1 VNPSEG
7 AHNRLPARP
16 NDRRY
21 TVAVDADFRIR
32 EFRRADFLR
41 LWEIDQACFPPGISY
56 SQIELLT
63 YIRRRRAFTLVAERS
78 ANGQPAT
85 ETAAYPAVGF
95 IVAEAERRQVGH
107 IITIDVLEEA
117 RRSGLGSKLLS
128 AAESRLQEQG
138 CRTVFLETAVDN
150 ASAMAFYKKH
160 QYFLVKTIPR
170 YYASGVDA
178 FVLKKDLLL
187 PGSGG

>member
-1 VNPSEG
+1 M
-7 AHNRLPARP
+7 HF
-16 NDRRY
+16 RRY
-21 TVAVDADFRIR
+21 TVWVDAEFRIR

-41 LWEIDQACFPPGISY
+41 LWEIDRACFPAGISY

-63 YIRRRRAFTLVAERS
+63 YMRRPRAFTLVAERREKGEP
-78 ANGQPAT
+78 AIGGEGVQPGEA
-85 ETAAYPAVGF
+85 EDRAIGF

-117 RRSGLGSKLLS
+117 RGSGLGSKLLL
-128 AAESRLQEQG
+128 AAEARLKELG
-138 CRTVFLETAVDN
+138 CRTVLLETAADN
-150 ASAMAFYKKH
+150 VAAMAFYKKH

-178 FVLKKDLLL
+178 FLLKKDLLSA
-187 PGSGG
+187 GWDG

>member
-1 VNPSEG
+1 MG
-7 AHNRLPARP
+7 
-16 NDRRY
+16 
-21 TVAVDADFRIR
+21 ADFRIR

-41 LWEIDQACFPPGISY
+41 LWEIDQKCFPPGISY

-63 YIRRRRAFTLVAERS
+63 YIRRPRAFTLVAERS
-78 ANGQPAT
+78 RNGA
-85 ETAAYPAVGF
+85 ESGEADDGVRPAVGF

-117 RRSGLGSKLLS
+117 RRAGLGTRLIA
-128 AAESRLQEQG
+128 AAEERLRAQG
-138 CRTVFLETAVDN
+138 CRTVILETAVDN
-150 ASAMAFYKKH
+150 APAMAFYKRH

-170 YYASGVDA
+170 YYSSGVDA

-187 PGSGG
+187 AGSDG